1 MLVQV
6 AVALVVVTNLRRIK
20 SHRLAA
26 PPIFPRVPFV
36 FLSGLQNLSQ
46 VCLHNEVKLVL
57 REHSFNTGCFFVGRP
72 HYFYQYSQ
80 KMMPNS

>member
-6 AVALVVVTNLRRIK
+6 AVCSIVVVANLRRIW

-57 REHSFNTGCFFVGRP
+57 REHSF
-72 HYFYQYSQ
+72 
-80 KMMPNS
+80 KAELL

>member
-6 AVALVVVTNLRRIK
+6 AVALVVVASA

-36 FLSGLQNLSQ
+36 FLSGPQNLSK
-46 VCLHNEVKLVL
+46 VCLHYEVKLVL
-57 REHSFNTGCFFVGRP
+57 REYSFKAGLL
-72 HYFYQYSQ
+72 
-80 KMMPNS
+80 